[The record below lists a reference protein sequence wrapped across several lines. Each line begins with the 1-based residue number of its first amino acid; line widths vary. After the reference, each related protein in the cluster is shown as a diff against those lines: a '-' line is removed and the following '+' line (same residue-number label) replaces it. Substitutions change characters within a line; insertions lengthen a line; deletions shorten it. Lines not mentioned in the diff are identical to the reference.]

1 MQEIDTR
8 KMANDL
14 DSVFDINFID
24 SIEFKPNLKY
34 ADTDSTY
41 NILKLPF
48 SKFDDSK
55 RTVDYSQKV
64 ALDANIKYRNIFDTL
79 LQARANINPKFNF
92 MDFKSEVVAYRGF
105 FNTKKFYALAKI
117 WMEGTFYQELEI
129 KKTGGQILKAD
140 CSDVTFNLLTEIY
153 KVLTIRTDLK
163 NIPEIK
169 KIIFQDIK
177 NKYINQLGDGIN
189 NFRFS
194 EFIIPKKWPLSEK
207 KTIPIHIK
215 GAMLYNY
222 LFSDQL
228 RPGDSISLV
237 QIKMSKDLLIRHTY
251 TNPITSKFQI
261 PIELMDNKLNV
272 IAFPSDSNFDAEE
285 VASIKKLFDELGIK
299 IDYDRIIN
307 INIDMKIAQF
317 EKLFEG
323 IQRVQ

>member
-1 MQEIDTR
+1 MNTKKIAT
-8 KMANDL
+8 DL
-14 DSVFDINFID
+14 NTVFNINFID
-24 SIEFKPNLKY
+24 NVEFRPNLKY

-48 SKFDDSK
+48 NKFQDSK

-79 LQARANINPKFNF
+79 LQARANINPKYNF

-117 WMEGTFYQELEI
+117 WMEGTFYRELEI

-140 CSDVTFNLLTEIY
+140 CSDITFNLLTEIY
-153 KVLTIRTDLK
+153 DILTIRTDLK
-163 NIPEIK
+163 NIEEIK
-169 KIIFQDIK
+169 KIIFHDIK
-177 NKYINQLGDGIN
+177 NKYISLLSDGIN

-222 LFSDQL
+222 LFEDKL

-237 QIKMSKDLLIRHTY
+237 QIKLSKDLLIRRTY
-251 TNPITSKFQI
+251 THPITSKFQI
-261 PIELMDNKLNV
+261 PLELMDNKLNV
-272 IAFPSDSNFDAEE
+272 IAFPSDSIFDEKE
-285 VASIKKLFDELGIK
+285 IDNIKKLFNNLGIK

-307 INIDMKIAQF
+307 INIDMKIVQF
-317 EKLFEG
+317 EKLFQG
-323 IQRVQ
+323 IKNVK

>member
-1 MQEIDTR
+1 MNTIA
-8 KMANDL
+8 MADDL
-14 DSVFDINFID
+14 DGVFDINFID
-24 SIEFKPNLKY
+24 TIEFKPNLKY

-48 SKFDDSK
+48 SKFDSSLK
-55 RTVDYSQKV
+55 TVDYSQKV
-64 ALDANIKYRNIFDTL
+64 AKDANIKYKNIYDTL
-79 LQARANINPKFNF
+79 LFKRANINPKYNM

-140 CSDVTFNLLTEIY
+140 CSGITFNLLTDIY

-163 NIPEIK
+163 SIPQIYN
-169 KIIFQDIK
+169 IIFKEIK
-177 NKYINQLGDGIN
+177 NKYVKQLGDSIN
-189 NFRFS
+189 NFKFA
-194 EFIIPKKWPLSEK
+194 EFITPKKWPLSEK

-222 LFSDQL
+222 LFNDKL

-237 QIKMSKDLLIRHTY
+237 PIKISRELLIKRTY
-251 TNPITSKFQI
+251 SQPVISKYQL
-261 PIELMDNKLNV
+261 PIELMDRKINV
-272 IAFPSDSNFDAEE
+272 IAFPSESEFKEE
-285 VASIKKLFDELGIK
+285 ELIEIKKLFEELDIK
-299 IDYDRIIN
+299 IDYDRIMDIN
-307 INIDMKIAQF
+307 INMKIVQF

-323 IQRVQ
+323 KL

>member
-1 MQEIDTR
+1 MDT
-8 KMANDL
+8 KKIANDL

-24 SIEFKPNLKY
+24 TIEFKPNLKY

-79 LQARANINPKFNF
+79 LLTRANINPDFNF

-140 CSDVTFNLLTEIY
+140 CSDITFNLLTEIY

-163 NIPEIK
+163 NMNEIK
-169 KIIFQDIK
+169 KIIFHDIK
-177 NKYINQLGDGIN
+177 NKYISQLGDGIN
-189 NFRFS
+189 NFRFK

-237 QIKMSKDLLIRHTY
+237 QIKLSKDLLIRHTY
-251 TNPITSKFQI
+251 NNPITSKFQI

-272 IAFPSDSNFDAEE
+272 IAFPSDSNFDEE
-285 VASIKKLFDELGIK
+285 ELASIRKLFDELGIK

-307 INIDMKIAQF
+307 INIDMKIVQF

-323 IQRVQ
+323 IHNVK